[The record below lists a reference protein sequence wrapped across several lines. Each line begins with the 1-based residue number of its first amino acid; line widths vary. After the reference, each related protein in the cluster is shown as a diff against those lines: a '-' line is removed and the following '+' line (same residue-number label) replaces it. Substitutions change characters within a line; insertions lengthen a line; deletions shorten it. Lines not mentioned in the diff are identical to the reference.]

1 MLQLKGSFGFAK
13 TEPMFTAP
21 PQKNVLHTE
30 TYLTYSREKHIRLED
45 YTNGLHF

>member
-21 PQKNVLHTE
+21 PQKKCLAHRNVFNIFERKTH
-30 TYLTYSREKHIRLED
+30 KIG
-45 YTNGLHF
+45 GLYKWTTF